1 MQLWFQLKC
10 LYYIWIWLCISH
22 PPLIQLIVNLQPHW
36 SANKMFQ
43 SDLCKHKLKVLHLS
57 LHTVAFCQISI
68 SFKCLFLT
76 FNFLL
81 ESKNR
86 YVPNFVC
93 VLTNERYKTYRTGL
107 SSYCLCQALGVGL
120 GGGGGVKRS
129 NIINLQLQSQFQWFL
144 YQTLCVLTNKQYKT
158 YRTEFSFYG
167 LGHAPGVGFG
177 GCWGCPKF

>member
-1 MQLWFQLKC
+1 
-10 LYYIWIWLCISH
+10 
-22 PPLIQLIVNLQPHW
+22 
-36 SANKMFQ
+36 MFQ

-120 GGGGGVKRS
+120 GGGGSKGQISSTFNYKVNFNGFYTK
-129 NIINLQLQSQFQWFL
+129 
-144 YQTLCVLTNKQYKT
+144 LCV
-158 YRTEFSFYG
+158 FSQINNIKHIEQNFHSMAWVMPQG
-167 LGHAPGVGFG
+167 WDLGGAGGVQNFSMEICDVAPIDCAF
-177 GCWGCPKF
+177 